1 MDFRLARMSDF
12 MKTTIRTWWI
22 EPTGNWGM
30 GPGHDSKPAE
40 AAIYGAAVSNP
51 WGYLSTLAAQRLDES
66 IVHGDHGVA
75 AFMRDGC
82 SIVVHEFIADSY
94 ARVSP
99 QDMERLCH
107 WWIAIRE
114 SPDFTNPNAEFEP
127 IEIEYDLDI
136 PDDLHPDFSF
146 AAYIAEEWCPSG
158 DWTRVKKIDDL
169 NAVYVWEPDGK
180 QRSMIVSYD
189 EIEHDVAYDDRF
201 VLGSKGTTF
210 EELHTAFTA
219 GIRTDP
225 ADLRMWQ

>member
-1 MDFRLARMSDF
+1 MELRLARVIDH
-12 MKTTIRTWWI
+12 MKTTIRASWFELTSHM
-22 EPTGNWGM
+22 TM
-30 GPGHDSKPAE
+30 GPGADSEPAE
-40 AAIYGAAVSNP
+40 AAISGAVESPA
-51 WGYLSTLAAQRLDES
+51 LFLKQLDKQRLDETVINGS
-66 IVHGDHGVA
+66 NGVA
-75 AFMRDGC
+75 AFMRDGWC
-82 SIVVHEFIADSY
+82 IVVHQYIKDSY

-99 QDMERLCH
+99 EEMERLCH
-107 WWIAIRE
+107 WSIAIRD
-114 SPDFTNPNAEFEP
+114 SPDFTNANAEFEP

-158 DWTRVKKIDDL
+158 DWTRAKKIDDL
-169 NAVYVWEPDGK
+169 NAVFVWEPEGK

-189 EIEHDVAYDDRF
+189 EIEQDVSYDDRF